1 MGSEIFK
8 NFRDAFKTDSNPSHT
23 VRYVA
28 FFSAIIGLLAILW
41 TYFSGLV
48 LAYNDAGLH
57 LDIARRIYDS
67 RDPGILNQIGIVW
80 LPIPHLILIPFVYFD
95 ILWITGLAGSIVGWF
110 YFIFSV
116 SFLYR
121 VIRFITNENISAL
134 LGTAFFALNP
144 NILYLYS
151 TPMTEPL
158 FLMLIIIGVYHILK
172 WLNTGISG
180 ELVRSGIAL
189 GLACLTRYEA
199 WTFTFII
206 AFVILIV
213 GYSQR
218 MKHPLKSFFYFCLA
232 PAACIIWYL
241 FINYYFY
248 GDILAFLKGPYSS
261 EYHVAMKYASIG
273 GPPYLH
279 NASASFDILNKT
291 VLANTG
297 FIMLILG
304 IIGLFIYL
312 FNKKFSAIC
321 LIPLALLV
329 FYPMNFF
336 SLFTGQVSIE
346 MPNTIPKGYFQTRYV
361 IGILPGLSVFI
372 GYLFLKFKT
381 INFRLIAF
389 AFLIFLEFLGWFF
402 VWPMGVPA
410 IGEAKTAVALS
421 QPFRRTSQY
430 LKNFYDGGNILF
442 DDFSIIFFSGN
453 GLPIKE
459 RIHEYSW
466 DFGETALKKPS
477 SVTKWI
483 MFNKTNPNDKIYQA
497 LKSNEDFNS
506 HFKIVYHDEG
516 IEVYRRKF

>member
-1 MGSEIFK
+1 LGGEIVK
-8 NFRDAFKTDSNPSHT
+8 NFKEAFSTDSNPMYT
-23 VRYVA
+23 VRYLA
-28 FFSAIIGLLAILW
+28 FFSAIIGILAILW
-41 TYFSGLV
+41 TYFNGLI

-80 LPIPHLILIPFVYFD
+80 LPVPHLILIPFVYFD
-95 ILWITGLAGSIVGWF
+95 TLWITGLAGSIVGWVC
-110 YFIFSV
+110 FILSV

-134 LGTAFFALNP
+134 MGTAFFALNP

-151 TPMTEPL
+151 VPLTEPL
-158 FLMLIIIGVYHILK
+158 FLMFVIIGVYHILN
-172 WLNTGISG
+172 WLKTEISG

-199 WTFTFII
+199 WTFTII
-206 AFVILIV
+206 LALVIPV
-213 GYSQR
+213 VAYNQK
-218 MKHPLKSFFYFCLA
+218 MKHPLKSFFYFSLA

-248 GDILAFLKGPYSS
+248 NDILAFQKGTYSS

-273 GPPYLH
+273 GPPFLH
-279 NASASFDILNKT
+279 NASSCFDILNKT

-297 FIMLILG
+297 IIMLILG
-304 IIGLFIYL
+304 IIGLIIYL
-312 FNKKFSAIC
+312 FNKKLSAIC
-321 LIPLALLV
+321 LIPVALLI
-329 FYPMNFF
+329 FYPMNFI
-336 SLFTGQVSIE
+336 SLFTGQMTIE

-361 IGILPGLSVFI
+361 IGILPGLSIFI
-372 GYLFLKFKT
+372 GYLFLKFKKL
-381 INFRLIAF
+381 NFRLIAF
-389 AFLIFLEFLGWFF
+389 TFLIFLEFLGWFF

-421 QPFRRTSQY
+421 QPYRRTSQY

-442 DDFSIIFFSGN
+442 DDFSILFFSGN

-466 DFGETALKKPS
+466 DLGETALKKPS
-477 SVTKWI
+477 SVTRWVL
-483 MFNKTNPNDKIYQA
+483 FNKTNPNDKIYKE
-497 LKSNEDFNS
+497 LNSNQDFRD

-516 IEVYRRKF
+516 IEVYRRKY